1 MWSIR
6 ILAIIIDRM
15 IYSIGMVNDLD
26 GLLETLETYEIPV
39 SLQAGLLFCPEPI
52 GPVIYEIFIA
62 GDFEPED
69 IIGFI
74 GEITDW
80 VVRGIESGNMKFE
93 KPSDA
98 AARNR
103 KKNYRNN

>member
-6 ILAIIIDRM
+6 VLAIVIDRM
-15 IYSIGMVNDLD
+15 IYSVGSVNDLS
-26 GLLETLETYEIPV
+26 GLVETLERYEIPV
-39 SLQAGLLFCPEPI
+39 SIQTGLLFCPDPI

-62 GDFEPED
+62 GDFETED

-80 VVRGIESGNMKFE
+80 VVAGIESGDTKFE